1 MEKWMVAA
9 KRADF
14 KGIGERF
21 GIDQVTARIIRNR
34 DVIGEKAIEKYL
46 HGSRKDFYSPWLLK
60 DMEKAVA
67 ILQEKIENRNRIRII
82 GDYDIDGVMSTY
94 ILLESLRG
102 LGCDVD
108 MMIPNRIT
116 DGYGINE
123 HLIEQAWQEG
133 RDTIITCDNGI
144 AAVTQ
149 IRKAKDLGMTVIV
162 TDHHEVPFED
172 LEGGRKEILPPA
184 DAIVNPKQKTCS
196 YPFAGLCGAVVAMK
210 VMEALYEKM
219 APEVDL
225 VDKMLPFAGIAT
237 IGDVMDLQDENRIL
251 VKEGLQRLHHTTNL
265 GLQELIRVNNLEP
278 KNISPYHI
286 GFILGPCLNASGRLD
301 TAKRALQLLLADSRE
316 EAAVLAGD
324 LKNLNESRKEMTAQG
339 LEKAIEQVESTSMME
354 DTVLVVFLPECHE
367 SLAGIIAGRLRERY
381 HKPSFVLTRGEEGV
395 KGSGRSI
402 ESYSMYEKLCECKE
416 YLTKFGG
423 HPMAA
428 GLSLE
433 EENVER
439 FRRKLNEQS
448 GLTEEDLVEKVT
460 IDVPMPIH
468 YIRKDLVQE
477 LSLLEP
483 FGKGNEKPLFA
494 QKNLWISQMRV
505 FGKNRN
511 VVKMRLTDENGYP
524 MDGVYF
530 GNGDEFAEEGRGK
543 RKISIVYYP
552 DINMYQGRESLQVI
566 IRHYQF
572 E

>member
-172 LEGGRKEILPPA
+172 LEGERKEILPPA

-278 KNISPYHI
+278 ENISPYHI

-494 QKNLWISQMRV
+494 QKNLWVSQMRV

-572 E
+572 D

>member
-14 KGIGERF
+14 KEIGERF

-34 DVIGEKAIEKYL
+34 DVIGEEAIEKYL

-67 ILQEKIENRNRIRII
+67 ILQEKITNKNKIRII

-94 ILLESLRG
+94 ILLVSLRG
-102 LGCDVD
+102 LGADAD
-108 MMIPNRIT
+108 MVIPNRIM

-123 HLIEQAWQEG
+123 HLIEQVWEDK

-144 AAVTQ
+144 AAATQ
-149 IRKAKDLGMTVIV
+149 IQKAKDLGMTVIV
-162 TDHHEVPFED
+162 TDHHEVPFE
-172 LEGGRKEILPPA
+172 ETENGRTEILPPA
-184 DAIVNPKQKTCS
+184 DAVVNPKQKDCG
-196 YPFAGLCGAVVAMK
+196 YPFSGLCGAVVAMK

-225 VDKMLPFAGIAT
+225 VDRMLPFAGIAT
-237 IGDVMDLQDENRIL
+237 IGDVMDLKDENRIL

-265 GLQELIRVNNLEP
+265 GLQELIRVNGLEP
-278 KNISPYHI
+278 ENISPYHI
-286 GFILGPCLNASGRLD
+286 GFVLGPCLNASGRLD
-301 TAKRALQLLLADSRE
+301 TAKRALKLLLAETRE

-339 LEKAIEQVESTSMME
+339 VEKAIEQVESTSMME

-402 ESYSMYEKLCECKE
+402 EAYSMYEKLCECKE

-433 EENVER
+433 EENVET
-439 FRRKLNEQS
+439 FRRKLNERS
-448 GLTEEDLVEKVT
+448 GLSQEDLVEKVS

-468 YIRKDLVQE
+468 YIRKDLVRE

-494 QKNLWISQMRV
+494 QKNLWISQLRV

-530 GNGDEFAEEGRGK
+530 GDGDSFAEEARGK
-543 RKISIVYYP
+543 QKIAIVYYP
-552 DINMYQGRESLQVI
+552 DINVYQGRESLQVI

-572 E
+572 D

>member
-184 DAIVNPKQKTCS
+184 DAIVNPKQKACS

-278 KNISPYHI
+278 ENISPYHI

-301 TAKRALQLLLADSRE
+301 TAKRALQLLLAGSRE

-572 E
+572 D